1 MKNLFIFLLVIF
13 IDFIGAQTINFE
25 QIDSNKVLNNLINQ
39 ENKITTINN
48 NTSSIITQ
56 IGNENLAEINLLYN
70 SNVNALQKGDYNT
83 LLYQDFFNTKTA
95 SELSIITEGNGNYI
109 EVLGNNSISDGMKI
123 KTTGNDKII
132 FVRNY

>member
-1 MKNLFIFLLVIF
+1 MKNLFIFLLVIS

-25 QIDSNKVLNNLINQ
+25 QIDSNKVLNLINQ
-39 ENKITTINN
+39 ENKITPIDNII
-48 NTSSIITQ
+48 SSSITQ